1 MTVKIDRRKLRT
13 RRLLKESVLA
23 LILERGYDSLT
34 IQDITDHADLRRA
47 TFYLHYKD
55 KDELLLTVLNELFD
69 ELAASLEAQ
78 VKDDSLAGKTDPAM
92 FTAMFCYVADN
103 AALYRALFSS
113 SAGTTIT
120 QHIRRYLANLVI
132 EKSTSM
138 TNNRPVPMVVLAH
151 YMAGTE
157 LSLIQWWLENDMPH
171 SPEDMARMTHRLL
184 LHGAL
189 GVQTT
194 EDEG

>member
-13 RRLLKESVLA
+13 RRLLKESLLA
-23 LILERGYDSLT
+23 LILERGYDTLT
-34 IQDITDHADLRRA
+34 IQDITDYADLRRA

-69 ELAASLEAQ
+69 ELAASLEPQ
-78 VKDDSLAGKTDPAM
+78 IKDDSLAGKTDPAI
-92 FTAMFCYVADN
+92 FTAMFRYVAHN
-103 AALYRALFSS
+103 AALYRALFNS
-113 SAGTTIT
+113 SAGTTIIR
-120 QHIRRYLANLVI
+120 HIRSYLANLVI
-132 EKSTSM
+132 EKSSSM
-138 TNNRPVPMVVLAH
+138 TDSRPVPVVLLAH

-157 LSLIQWWLENDMPH
+157 LSLIQWWLEHDMPY
-171 SPEDMARMTHRLL
+171 SPEAMALMTHRLL

-194 EDEG
+194 DDEG